1 MQLRRGDVHRH
12 TNFLARE
19 GAANYRLIISSSP
32 VTGDDDLAVVT
43 SLHVYGTDRGG
54 LLSVRLGEVG
64 YASALNIETT
74 IRSRLGE
81 VVHTATAA
89 ELDSVDSALRAA
101 LFDS

>member
-19 GAANYRLIISSSP
+19 GAANYRLIISSTP
-32 VTGDDDLAVVT
+32 VAADDDLATVT
-43 SLHVYGTDRGG
+43 SLHVYDTDRGG

-64 YASALNIETT
+64 YASALNLETT

-81 VVHTATAA
+81 VVHRASAS
-89 ELDSVDSALRAA
+89 ELGSVDAALRAA
-101 LFDS
+101 LFDT